1 MSTNVLS
8 SRDTNAHLRPTPS
21 PEKKE
26 PKSMEY
32 HRQMLEERMKGE
44 Q

>member
-1 MSTNVLS
+1 MSTNILS
-8 SRDTNAHLRPTPS
+8 SRDTNAHFRPAS